1 MPMLSRAAA
10 VERQDRIAASFMVV
24 HLLVQLGI
32 GLALFALNAG
42 LGFLFLGATGALF
55 LGGLGL
61 IAGLFSLAQAILAAV
76 AAWGLWHGR
85 SWRMPAAIIASF
97 FAMSHFPLGT
107 GFALGTLFYAY
118 KSHKGE
124 RADAGV

>member
-32 GLALFALNAG
+32 GLRLFALNAG
-42 LGFLFLGATGALF
+42 LGFLFLGLPGALF

-85 SWRMPAAIIASF
+85 SWRMPAA
-97 FAMSHFPLGT
+97 
-107 GFALGTLFYAY
+107 
-118 KSHKGE
+118 
-124 RADAGV
+124 RARMRSIRRWAIGW